1 MEGQGRLG
9 AQRAQE
15 ALTTMMWVREIL
27 LFAAGITLFL
37 FGMMRLSEEVQLY
50 LSNVRIRQFFRLAVE
65 RPLYGLAT
73 GIVTTVLF
81 QSSTATSVLVV
92 GMVSAGLMSF
102 YRSLPIILGAD
113 VGTTVTVQLVV
124 WKVTEISPLIVFTG
138 GMLWFFGRERWKKIG
153 EGIFY
158 FGLIFFGLEL
168 VSMATAP
175 FKESAAVRSVFQ
187 WADHPLLGLAIGLVA
202 ASLIHSSAIPITIL
216 VILAQNDVITLYHA
230 LPIVFGANIGTAIT
244 ALLASLVANINGK
257 RTALAHFLFKLIG
270 AVFCMMALPLFLQVV
285 TALSPDTAQ
294 QIVYGHL
301 LFNLFIVAFF
311 FFFLQ
316 PFSYLVERIIPGK
329 VETLPIWPEF
339 LDDRYLPDAA
349 AALEQV
355 RKELRRQMYLVK
367 RMCASS
373 MNLIPHFGEGRARD
387 IRYIELVVDNLRREL
402 NRYLMKISKGGLTIE
417 LSRKLFAYSGMA
429 DDIERIGNHAVYVVG
444 LARDRH
450 RGNIEFTKWAYAEIE
465 EIADLINK
473 NLDECVALLDGIST
487 ELTTRIFSREDRI
500 DRLVRE
506 ARKRHQERYHTGAC
520 QPEAGPIFVEM
531 LLRLERMSDHCENI
545 AEYAR
550 DLAAGK

>member
-1 MEGQGRLG
+1 M
-9 AQRAQE
+9 
-15 ALTTMMWVREIL
+15 TWVRETL

-37 FGMMRLSEEVQLY
+37 FGMMRLSEEVQQY

-65 RPLYGLAT
+65 KPLYGLVT

-102 YRSLPIILGAD
+102 YRSLAIILGAD

-124 WKVTEISPLIVFTG
+124 WKVTTLSPVIVFCG
-138 GMLWFFGRERWKKIG
+138 GMLWFFAQRRWKKIG

-168 VSMATAP
+168 VSLATAP
-175 FKESAAVRSVFQ
+175 FRDSMAVRSIFQ
-187 WADHPLLGLAIGLVA
+187 WADHPLLGLAIGVAA

-257 RTALAHFLFKLIG
+257 RTALAHFLFKFFG
-270 AVFCMMALPLFLQVV
+270 ALFCMLALPLFMRAVA
-285 TALSPDTAQ
+285 ALSPEVAQ
-294 QIVYGHL
+294 QIAYGHL
-301 LFNLFIVAFF
+301 LFNLFVVAFF

-316 PFSYLVERIIPGK
+316 PFSYLVEKIIPGK

-339 LDDRYLPDAA
+339 LDRKYLQDPE

-355 RKELRRQMYLVK
+355 RKELRRQMYLVQ
-367 RMCASS
+367 RMCAES
-373 MNLIPHFGEGRARD
+373 MRLISYFSEGKARD

-402 NRYLMKISKGGLTIE
+402 NRYLMKISKGGLTVD
-417 LSRKLFAYSGMA
+417 LSRKLFAYSGIA

-444 LARDRH
+444 LARDKR
-450 RGNIEFTKWAYAEIE
+450 RGNIEFTKWAHAEID
-465 EIADLINK
+465 EIAELINR
-473 NLDECVALLDGIST
+473 NLEDAVALLDGISS
-487 ELTTRIFSREDRI
+487 ELISRIFSREDRI

-550 DLAAGK
+550 DLAAGR